1 MCTARPS
8 ILLPSLRSHPQ
19 RACGEMAEEARRHRE
34 ASAVRENH
42 AALVQQRVKVVENEL
57 EQVCVGGGRGGEGF
71 GGAE

>member
-1 MCTARPS
+1 
-8 ILLPSLRSHPQ
+8 
-19 RACGEMAEEARRHRE
+19 MAEEARRHRE

-57 EQVCVGGGRGGEGF
+57 EQVCVGGGMGGGEGF